1 MKDQSG
7 NLYIFDAI
15 IALSIVFIVLLM
27 LNTLISIP
35 NPTYSNTDHN
45 PKLTQDIMEILSG
58 KVDFSDES
66 FLEKITNILK
76 EDNNSQK
83 SIREASILCKDKFE
97 EFNITNYR
105 FVESSNLNSKVL
117 SSSGKLLED
126 SNISSATRSF
136 DSYSYTLYIWWFFLL
151 ILHATTNIFVFG
163 WWIPALHT
171 IYNICTPLA
180 ENWVC
185 GGDPPPV
192 DVQS

>member
-136 DSYSYTLYIWWFFLL
+136 DSYSYTLYIW
-151 ILHATTNIFVFG
+151 
-163 WWIPALHT
+163 
-171 IYNICTPLA
+171 
-180 ENWVC
+180 
-185 GGDPPPV
+185 
-192 DVQS
+192 